1 MLFVSVSI
9 KNFKKILDDT
19 DKHIHIHIVYLT
31 LWDDTFSEQRTW
43 GRS

>member
-9 KNFKKILDDT
+9 KKKIILDDT
-19 DKHIHIHIVYLT
+19 DKHIHIVYLT
-31 LWDDTFSEQRTW
+31 LWDDTFFEQRTW